1 MVKSKEVSAISIQ
14 YSIPSPVFRILH
26 TVARRDTM
34 PRANHFSEGL
44 IWRIFQQ
51 LARGCLVVN
60 LENMK
65 NRLMEIILKKSFQ
78 YAEEPIFKLVS
89 GGVSKFYFNCK
100 PTMLDPE
107 GKELIGR
114 LVFAKIRELE
124 ISGVGGLELGSV
136 PISGAVSLISQLE
149 GKPLKEFIVRK
160 DKKDH
165 GIPAKM
171 EGEFAPGE
179 KVVVVD
185 DVITTG
191 GSTIKAI
198 ETVENL
204 GLRVAKVVALVDR
217 EEMNGRQN
225 IQKLCPEVEALIRRS
240 EIMALYKK
248 RQTHST

>member
-1 MVKSKEVSAISIQ
+1 MVKLKQLSA
-14 YSIPSPVFRILH
+14 PSLVFGMLH
-26 TVARRDTM
+26 PNIRRDSMLTNCIGSIVI
-34 PRANHFSEGL
+34 PKRA
-44 IWRIFQQ
+44 
-51 LARGCLVVN
+51 VVI
-60 LENMK
+60 LLPGGSVDSMK
-65 NRLMEIILKKSFQ
+65 NRLLEIILEKSFQ

-114 LVFAKIRELE
+114 LIFAKIRDLE
-124 ISGVGGLELGSV
+124 VSGIGGLELGSV
-136 PISGAVSLISQLE
+136 PISSAVSLISQLE
-149 GKPLKEFIVRK
+149 GKPIKEFIVRK
-160 DKKDH
+160 EKKDH

-171 EGEFAPGE
+171 EGDFTPGE
-179 KVVVVD
+179 NVVVVD

-204 GLRVAKVVALVDR
+204 GLKVAKVVVLVDR

-225 IQKLCPEVEALIRRS
+225 IQKLCTEVEALITRS
-240 EIMALYKK
+240 EVMELYKK
-248 RQTHST
+248 RKGHSA

>member
-1 MVKSKEVSAISIQ
+1 MES
-14 YSIPSPVFRILH
+14 
-26 TVARRDTM
+26 
-34 PRANHFSEGL
+34 
-44 IWRIFQQ
+44 
-51 LARGCLVVN
+51 
-60 LENMK
+60 MK
-65 NRLMEIILKKSFQ
+65 NRLIEIILEKSFQ

-89 GGVSKFYFNCK
+89 GGVSNFYFNCK

-114 LVFAKIRELE
+114 LVFAKIRNLD
-124 ISGVGGLELGSV
+124 ISGIGGLELGSV

-149 GKPLKEFIVRK
+149 GKPIKEFIVRK

-171 EGEFAPGE
+171 EGEFSPGE

-198 ETVENL
+198 ETVKNL
-204 GLRVAKVVALVDR
+204 GLKVVKVVVLVDR

-225 IQKLCPEVEALIRRS
+225 IQKHCPEVEALVNRS
-240 EIMALYKK
+240 EVMELYKTRK
-248 RQTHST
+248 RESG